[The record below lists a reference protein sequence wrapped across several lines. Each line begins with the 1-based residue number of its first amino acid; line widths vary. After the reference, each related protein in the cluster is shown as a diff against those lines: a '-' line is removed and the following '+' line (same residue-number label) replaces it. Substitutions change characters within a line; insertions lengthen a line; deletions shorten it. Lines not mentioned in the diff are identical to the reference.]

1 MLNRFFYHE
10 WLLMVHRMHLF
21 LEDFFHFHGEILSSP
36 LMLLFTI
43 CKRFGI
49 IVKYMFSNSWHK
61 VILIKCKIDISYR
74 FWKLIY
80 HSWSQS
86 EVSSLFYVLFWYV
99 VIFSMIWLEV
109 ETLVWAIIEASLD
122 WTFFQI
128 MPPLFILE
136 WYICITKDLYWYI
149 ANWYDTIPRN

>member
-1 MLNRFFYHE
+1 MVKYF
-10 WLLMVHRMHLF
+10 LLHLCF
-21 LEDFFHFHGEILSSP
+21 C
-36 LMLLFTI
+36 LLFVNVLVSLWNI
-43 CKRFGI
+43 WK
-49 IVKYMFSNSWHK
+49 MFSNSWHK